1 MRCLEDLFTL
11 YLSNRD
17 VTERKNRPSNGGG
30 GGVGGVTEVLSVVSG
45 GVRLLFSFLCSPAV
59 IDFKR
64 NEAVNNYFYP
74 GNPPLPPNGS
84 LAEAPP
90 HALEKKKPPQF
101 VSS

>member
-1 MRCLEDLFTL
+1 M
-11 YLSNRD
+11 
-17 VTERKNRPSNGGG
+17 
-30 GGVGGVTEVLSVVSG
+30 TEVLSVVSS

-90 HALEKKKPPQF
+90 RSGKKKSPNPSHPDGPPAFKEQPPYRSA
-101 VSS
+101 VGPLAVYLNSAINARAH